1 MEDEFNGGRRRSIK
15 GQGQER
21 AAVCL
26 VARMICR
33 ENAKEKQQGEEEMP
47 RHQVLHGSCLITHT
61 RGSMH
66 IVFGLKLINN
76 NFIINGVTK
85 FNVVS
90 GEKKLERSAACR
102 VGIDKI
108 QY

>member
-1 MEDEFNGGRRRSIK
+1 
-15 GQGQER
+15 
-21 AAVCL
+21 
-26 VARMICR
+26 
-33 ENAKEKQQGEEEMP
+33 
-47 RHQVLHGSCLITHT
+47 
-61 RGSMH
+61 MH